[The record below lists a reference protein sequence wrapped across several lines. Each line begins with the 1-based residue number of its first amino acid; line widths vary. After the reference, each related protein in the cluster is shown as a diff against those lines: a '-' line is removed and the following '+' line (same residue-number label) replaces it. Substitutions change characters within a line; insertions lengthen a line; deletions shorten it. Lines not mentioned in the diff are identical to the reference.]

1 MSFVRL
7 KKSDLNRIRVNPESL
22 DNEEVA
28 IEFNKIINTPYQL
41 VDKLLNYKR
50 SIENSSRKKDQIEYI
65 EDLMNQLENWKKIP
79 NLIKSKSLCDAAH
92 EYLKINKKSSMLDNR
107 FYREEKEFLSER
119 LTHYCFGFNEVF
131 QFVENE

>member
-65 EDLMNQLENWKKIP
+65 EDLMNQLEN
-79 NLIKSKSLCDAAH
+79 
-92 EYLKINKKSSMLDNR
+92 
-107 FYREEKEFLSER
+107 
-119 LTHYCFGFNEVF
+119 
-131 QFVENE
+131 